1 LVKVNIVRDKRGN
14 VVASYEDPEPGRM
27 RIEPVL
33 PKGKG
38 HTVDKVEEEVG
49 YHTDLKRF
57 YQKHK
62 KK

>member
-1 LVKVNIVRDKRGN
+1 MVKVNIVRDRRGN
-14 VVASYEDPEPGRM
+14 VVASYEDPDPGRM

-33 PKGKG
+33 PKGY
-38 HTVDKVEEEVG
+38 TIEKVEEEVG
-49 YHTDLKRF
+49 YHKDLKRF